1 MENLEARK
9 KSDKILKRELIE
21 ELNEFPEI
29 DLEEVEIKVSD
40 STVTLQGVVHSQY
53 EKLCIEYYVLKND
66 QVDEVENLLEVTKPK
81 EGTVDAALSGQDNL
95 ILKAP
100 E

>member
-1 MENLEARK
+1 MESLDGKK
-9 KSDKILKRELIE
+9 KSDKILKRELIQ
-21 ELNEFPEI
+21 ELNEFSDI
-29 DLEEVEIKVSD
+29 DMEDVELKVSD
-40 STVTLQGVVHSQY
+40 STVTLQGIVHSQY
-53 EKLCIEYYVLKND
+53 EKMSIEYQVLKNE

>member
-1 MENLEARK
+1 MENLEGAK
-9 KSDKILKRELIE
+9 KSDKILKRELIQ
-21 ELNEFPEI
+21 ELNDLSEI
-29 DLEEVEIKVSD
+29 DIEEVKVKVSD
-40 STVTLQGVVHSQY
+40 STVTLQGIVHSQY

-66 QVDEVENLLEVTKPK
+66 QVDEVENLLEVAKPK